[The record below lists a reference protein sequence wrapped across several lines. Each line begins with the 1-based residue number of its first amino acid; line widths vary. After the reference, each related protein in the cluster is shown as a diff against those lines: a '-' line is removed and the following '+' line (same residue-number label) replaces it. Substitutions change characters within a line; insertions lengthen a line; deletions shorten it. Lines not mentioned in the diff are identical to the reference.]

1 MALRLY
7 IQKSSSGVKNL
18 TCKAAYGMTRQ
29 GMGRQGK
36 ARQDETQQGIVCIPK
51 KNITISTLRWI
62 SAFITWSIFIL
73 FLFPVLYRFLL
84 LLFIMTKTKT
94 GYLL

>member
-51 KNITISTLRWI
+51 KKHHYIYATLD
-62 SAFITWSIFIL
+62 
-73 FLFPVLYRFLL
+73 
-84 LLFIMTKTKT
+84 
-94 GYLL
+94 